1 MRLLRAALLALVA
14 SFVVA
19 SCQVVGG
26 PGGNTNGAP
35 ASQGRVAWPKDGDLW
50 IYDVNAKQQQK
61 LTNLPGGAAVTG
73 ASWSPDGKRIVYSQ
87 FWRRPNER
95 ASGADLFI
103 SNADGSNPQIFA
115 ERDAPNGVVESP
127 EWSPGG
133 RIYYSVRHTQAG
145 RESLQ
150 IVRQAEG
157 GQPEVLIDGGYNPT
171 VSPDEST
178 LIYLRNTRAG
188 QAMMKK
194 TLGQPGEG
202 CELMSDQVFQY
213 LSQPRISPEGAKVAL
228 GGSGEPNMQP
238 SGCGSASSRSGVSL
252 ALTPGPSPRGRGE
265 ALLDLAGM
273 LEPAVAYAHGL
284 PADVYTLN
292 LDGSGLTRVADIK
305 DDDPTV
311 AWSPDGSKL
320 AIFGIGALYMV
331 DSKGGPPTKLVEQGG
346 YGGLDWTR

>member
-1 MRLLRAALLALVA
+1 MRLVRAALLVLVA

-26 PGGNTNGAP
+26 PAGNTNGAT

-50 IYDVNAKQQQK
+50 IYDLNAKQQQK

-103 SNADGSNPQIFA
+103 SNADGSNPQIFS

-127 EWSPGG
+127 EWSRGG

-150 IVRQAEG
+150 VVRQAEG

-213 LSQPRISPEGAKVAL
+213 LSQPRISPDGTKVAL
-228 GGSGEPNMQP
+228 GGSGEPNLQP
-238 SGCGSASSRSGVSL
+238 SGCAGANSVQPSAAAPLLYL
-252 ALTPGPSPRGRGE
+252 AR
-265 ALLDLAGM
+265 M

-320 AIFGIGALYMV
+320 AIFGIGALYMA

-346 YGGLDWTR
+346 YGGLDWIR